1 MKSLE
6 KKIKYSALCSLLS
19 PWTPTSS
26 PQLSVYKFHF
36 MLLYSL
42 SVSGLLTL
50 LFTLPP
56 LTLDFLMH
64 THHSSCAPLSEICT
78 GRTARAAV
86 RDGVPVPEGGGRTH
100 LRVWGCYHGRGCSQ
114 DCPANHQAAGQ
125 HELGGCWLLHQ
136 QAPGKRARERRWR
149 RSYFMQLRDRNVRH
163 QTPLSNL
170 DWW

>member
-1 MKSLE
+1 
-6 KKIKYSALCSLLS
+6 
-19 PWTPTSS
+19 
-26 PQLSVYKFHF
+26 

-78 GRTARAAV
+78 GRTAWAAV

-136 QAPGKRARERRWR
+136 QAPGNRESESNSVVLLCNIVSVMFTIKRRWATWSDGSVQSFSPLKWSWKWSLKHSR
-149 RSYFMQLRDRNVRH
+149 WLIFICELRAKKGH
-163 QTPLSNL
+163 
-170 DWW
+170 